1 MVDNAANYRA
11 IIYKTIRHNNWVIL
25 LYQRQG
31 LRSMKKST
39 KAQERAQKRE
49 GNNLEHVTSWKR
61 KFLMSH
67 WKVIAFYLAVFDV
80 IAVNASYFLALWLR
94 FDARYS
100 NIPQEYLH
108 AFLQFAPFYT
118 IFTLLVFLGLRLY
131 PLSRRLSLTKSSLV
145 RPIIAATVEAPPLH
159 RNQSNDL

>member
-1 MVDNAANYRA
+1 
-11 IIYKTIRHNNWVIL
+11 
-25 LYQRQG
+25 
-31 LRSMKKST
+31 
-39 KAQERAQKRE
+39 
-49 GNNLEHVTSWKR
+49 
-61 KFLMSH
+61 MSH

-118 IFTLLVFLGLRLY
+118 IFMLLVFLGLRLY
-131 PLSRRLSLTKSSLV
+131 NVARDTEKKRYNLEVQQRNDG
-145 RPIIAATVEAPPLH
+145 APPE
-159 RNQSNDL
+159 RAVTTAG

>member
-1 MVDNAANYRA
+1 MIIFAVEKVEITGIMETVSSVTANYRA

-118 IFTLLVFLGLRLY
+118 I
-131 PLSRRLSLTKSSLV
+131 
-145 RPIIAATVEAPPLH
+145 
-159 RNQSNDL
+159 